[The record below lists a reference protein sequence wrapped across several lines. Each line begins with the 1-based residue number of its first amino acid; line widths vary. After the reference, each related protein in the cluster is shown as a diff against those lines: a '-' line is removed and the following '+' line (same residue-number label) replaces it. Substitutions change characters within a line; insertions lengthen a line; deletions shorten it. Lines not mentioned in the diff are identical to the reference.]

1 MKNDRI
7 IQRFRTAA
15 VVLIAVIISMGCASQ
30 TFASVDYMPGVTK
43 EMTYPGYWAD
53 KLEDPDS
60 VAADLSHIDAI
71 NNELNSK
78 LNSGA
83 FRKYDLKT
91 WNETVEKVSLVDSM
105 LNSLCADAAYNF
117 AVDRAIITK
126 TADAGKCW
134 QATAFL

>member
-1 MKNDRI
+1 MIITEQERGRYSMKNDRI

-105 LNSLCADAAYNF
+105 LNSLCADAA
-117 AVDRAIITK
+117 
-126 TADAGKCW
+126 
-134 QATAFL
+134 